1 MGEAFGMNVIAEG
14 VETEQQLQKLEA
26 LGCHHYQGFYF
37 SKPLSDN
44 QLLTCIAQS
53 STESPDDQGI

>member
-1 MGEAFGMNVIAEG
+1 MNVIAEG

-26 LGCHHYQGFYF
+26 LGCYFYQGFYF

-44 QLLTCIAQS
+44 QLLTCIAQF
-53 STESPDDQGI
+53 STEPSDDLGI